1 MAISKAKPIDGGVSA
16 QTPGARMPTGI
27 KFALLS
33 TLALLLTVA
42 VYLAA
47 VRGPAILLDL
57 TGLARSFICF

>member
-1 MAISKAKPIDGGVSA
+1 MAISNAKQMTGGVSVESK
-16 QTPGARMPTGI
+16 GARMPRGI

-33 TLALLLTVA
+33 TLALLITGA

-57 TGLARSFICF
+57 TGLARSLICF

>member
-1 MAISKAKPIDGGVSA
+1 MAISTTKLMASGVSTE
-16 QTPGARMPTGI
+16 TPVARMPSGI

-33 TLALLLTVA
+33 TLALLVTGA

>member
-1 MAISKAKPIDGGVSA
+1 MAISTTKPMAAGVSTET
-16 QTPGARMPTGI
+16 QVARMPTGI

-33 TLALLLTVA
+33 TLALLITVA

-57 TGLARSFICF
+57 SGLARSFICF